1 MASVVLL
8 DNAPSGL
15 QGQKTPRRGPHRNEI
30 ALAIQ
35 RDAVK
40 IYYHATTP
48 RSRKGVVLTEHT
60 RIVSKFSFRNVAE
73 GDDKF
78 ASFSYWNGT
87 ARRYSISVCG
97 L

>member
-30 ALAIQ
+30 ALASK

-40 IYYHATTP
+40 ICYHTTTP
-48 RSRKGVVLTEHT
+48 KSRKGVVLTEHS

-73 GDDKF
+73 GNEKF
-78 ASFSYWNGT
+78 ASYSYLNGT